1 MGHHS
6 NPSSRYKNR
15 KNRHKKFDEQ
25 QRDIKKSIEGQK
37 KEVKKRE
44 TQEKREKR
52 RKKISPLF
60 PVEYNLINI
69 KDNNNLFLRIP
80 VKWTLFGRLH
90 KYSNILLDN
99 VLTKNAKAIFGIN
112 PEKEPHR
119 FPPPLLRGVRMK
131 AIWKRDIKLKRVGK
145 RYKKETLWPRYN
157 HIFTYK
163 HGKTWYIY
171 IKIDVEA
178 LWESNAFWYDAH
190 TKYFE
195 LKSHVYNNY
204 PISKFK
210 IKGADDKCHLS
221 IAVVHNMT
229 SLKNKPPV
237 TNLNNIYP
245 MVTKSKTDK
254 DVNCIYRVYLFEE
267 HDIADPEIIKI
278 LPAESVAM
286 NTGRY
291 YFNRGLYVYAIPNV
305 VRYKRSYNVDKLPKG
320 YLKKDK

>member
-44 TQEKREKR
+44 KQEKREKQ
-52 RKKISPLF
+52 RKKISPIF
-60 PVEYNLINI
+60 PVEYNLVNI
-69 KDNNNLFLRIP
+69 KDNDDLYLRIP

-112 PEKEPHR
+112 PKKEPDI
-119 FPPPLLRGVRMK
+119 FPPPLLRKVRLR
-131 AIWKRDIKLKRVGK
+131 AIWKRDISLRNARKR
-145 RYKKETLWPRYN
+145 WPSYN
-157 HIFTYK
+157 MVNNHLTIFTYK

-171 IKIDVEA
+171 IKIDVRA
-178 LWESNAFWYDAH
+178 LWKSNAVCYNAH

-210 IKGADDKCHLS
+210 IKGADDRCHLA
-221 IAVVHNMT
+221 IAVVHNLD
-229 SLKNKPPV
+229 SLKNRPPV
-237 TNLNNIYP
+237 TNLDNIYP
-245 MVTKSKTDK
+245 MVTKSKNDK
-254 DVNCIYRVYLFEE
+254 DVNCIYRVYLFEN
-267 HDIADPEIIKI
+267 HDIADPEIIG
-278 LPAESVAM
+278 LNPNEFLAT
-286 NTGRY
+286 NLCRY
-291 YFNRGLYVYAIPNV
+291 YSNQGLYIYAIPNV
-305 VRYKRSYNVDKLPKG
+305 VRYKRSYNIDKLPKG
-320 YLKKDK
+320 YIEKDK

>member
-15 KNRHKKFDEQ
+15 KNHAKRNEEFEYSKRKAN
-25 QRDIKKSIEGQK
+25 IE
-37 KEVKKRE
+37 KEKKRE
-44 TQEKREKR
+44 KQEKLEKH

-69 KDNNNLFLRIP
+69 KDNDDLFLRIP
-80 VKWTLFGRLH
+80 VKWTLVGRLH

-112 PEKEPHR
+112 PEKEPHN
-119 FPPPLLRGVRMK
+119 FPPPLLRRVRLK

-145 RYKKETLWPRYN
+145 RYGKEILWPRYN

-163 HGKTWYIY
+163 HNKTWYIY

-178 LWESNAFWYDAH
+178 LWESNAMWYDAH

-210 IKGADDKCHLS
+210 IKGADDKCHLG

-267 HDIADPEIIKI
+267 HDIADPEIIR
-278 LPAESVAM
+278 LNMAESVAM
-286 NTGRY
+286 NLNKY

-305 VRYKRSYNVDKLPKG
+305 VRYKRSYNIDKLPKG